1 MKTTLRQKLHYK
13 FDNLMS
19 AGPIALI
26 GWLGITSLALV
37 IAAAA
42 IISIGG
48 LTQDEGSAI
57 GFIEAA
63 WESLMRTLDPGTM
76 GGDTGWGFRIVML
89 GVTVGGILIVSLLI
103 GILANG
109 ISGKLDDL
117 RKGHSFVIETNHTLI
132 LGWSDKIFP
141 IISEII
147 IANENQKN
155 PLIVILA
162 PLDKVEMEDEIRIKI
177 PDLKNTRIIC
187 RTGNPIDSDDLK
199 IVNPDNSRSVLIL
212 AGNEDNPDIH
222 VIKTILAIIN
232 NPYRKKAKYHII
244 AEIHDRKNKE
254 VAVIAGK
261 EEVTLVHSNE
271 LIARV
276 TAQTCRQS
284 GLSIV
289 YGELLGFEGDE
300 IYFQHEPRLAGRT
313 FKDAIHAYEDSSVI
327 GIKTGNGKTMLNP
340 PMDTLID
347 KKDSIIAISEDDDTV
362 ILSGKKDTAIDT
374 TAFAGNKAAKQK
386 PERTLILGWNR
397 RGCSTIKELDNYVTK
412 GSSCTIVSETGPDG
426 TLATLKKQLKNQTVN
441 FRRGETTDR
450 EVLEKL
456 KLKLFNHIIIL
467 CYSDTL
473 SVQEA
478 DSRTLITLLHL
489 RSISEKLGTEFS
501 IVSEMMDIRNKELA
515 EVTRADD
522 FIISNKLI
530 STMLS
535 QLSENRGLKAV
546 FDDLFDAEGSEI
558 YLKPV
563 TNYVVPDKEMNFYTV
578 LESAALK
585 NEIAIGYR
593 ICKYS
598 HDASKIYGIV
608 VNPDKSKMITFDK
621 KDKLIVIA
629 ED

>member
-1 MKTTLRQKLHYK
+1 
-13 FDNLMS
+13 MS

-63 WESLMRTLDPGTM
+63 WDSLMRTLDPGTM

-89 GVTVGGILIVSLLI
+89 GVTIGGILIVSLLI

-132 LGWSDKIFP
+132 LGWSEKIFP

-177 PDLKNTRIIC
+177 PELKNTRVIC
-187 RTGNPIDSDDLK
+187 RTGDPIDSDDLK
-199 IVNPDNSRSVLIL
+199 IVNPDKARSILIL
-212 AGNEDNPDIH
+212 AGNEANPDIH
-222 VIKTILAIIN
+222 VIKTVLAIIN
-232 NPYRKKAKYHII
+232 NPVRKNTKYHII
-244 AEIHDRKNKE
+244 AEIHSRKNKE
-254 VAVIAGK
+254 VAEIAGK
-261 EEVTLVHSNE
+261 DEVTLVHSDE

-289 YGELLGFEGDE
+289 YGELIGFEGDE
-300 IYFQHEPRLAGRT
+300 IYFQHEPRLAGKT
-313 FKDAIHAYEDSSVI
+313 FKEAIHAYEDSSVI
-327 GIKTGNGKTMLNP
+327 GIKTGDGKTMLNP
-340 PMDTLID
+340 PMDTIISG
-347 KKDSIIAISEDDDTV
+347 KDLIIAVSEDDDTV
-362 ILSGKKDTAIDT
+362 ILSGKKDIVIDKT
-374 TAFAGNKAAKQK
+374 SFAKKRAAKQK
-386 PERTLILGWNR
+386 PERTLILGWNKH
-397 RGCSTIKELDNYVTK
+397 GCSTIKELDNYVTN
-412 GSSCTIVSETGPDG
+412 GSSCTIVSDDNLKGMLDS
-426 TLATLKKQLKNQTVN
+426 LKKQLKNQTVV
-441 FRRGETTDR
+441 FKQGETTDR

-456 KLKLFNHIIIL
+456 KLNSFNHIIIL

-473 SVQEA
+473 GTQEA

-530 STMLS
+530 SAILS
-535 QLSENRGLKAV
+535 QLSENRSLKAV

-563 TNYVVPDKEMNFYTV
+563 TNYVKPDKGINFYTI
-578 LESAALK
+578 LESAARK
-585 NEIAIGYR
+585 NETAIGYR
-593 ICKYS
+593 ICKHS
-598 HDASKIYGIV
+598 HDASRTYGVV
-608 VNPDKSKMITFDK
+608 VNPGKSKMITFDK
-621 KDKLIVIA
+621 KDKIIVIA

>member
-48 LTQDEGSAI
+48 LTQDEGSAV

-109 ISGKLDDL
+109 ISSKLDDL

-132 LGWSDKIFP
+132 LGWSGKIFP
-141 IISEII
+141 VISEII
-147 IANENQKN
+147 VANENQKN
-155 PLIVILA
+155 PLIVILS
-162 PLDKVEMEDEIRIKI
+162 PMDKVEMEDEIRIKI

-199 IVNPDNSRSVLIL
+199 IVNPDKARSILIL

-222 VIKTILAIIN
+222 VIKTLLAIIN
-232 NPYRKKAKYHII
+232 NPARKKTKYHII
-244 AEIHDRKNKE
+244 AEIHNRKNKE
-254 VAVIAGK
+254 VAEMAGK
-261 EEVTLVHSNE
+261 DEVTLVHSDE

-289 YGELLGFEGDE
+289 YDEMLGFKGDE
-300 IYFQHEPRLAGRT
+300 IYFQHEPRLAGKT
-313 FKDAIHAYEDSSVI
+313 FKDAILAYEDSSVI
-327 GIKTGNGKTMLNP
+327 GIKAGDGKTMLNP
-340 PMDTLID
+340 SMDTLIGG
-347 KKDSIIAISEDDDTV
+347 KDLIIAISEDDDTV
-362 ILSGKKDTAIDT
+362 ILSGKKDIAIDT
-374 TAFAGNKAAKQK
+374 AAFTKNKAAKQK
-386 PERTLILGWNR
+386 PEHTLILGWNR

-426 TLATLKKQLKNQTVN
+426 SLTSLKKQLKNQTVN
-441 FRRGETTDR
+441 FRKGETTDR

-530 STMLS
+530 SAMLS

-558 YLKPV
+558 YLKPAV
-563 TNYVVPDKEMNFYTV
+563 NYIIPGKEINFYTV
-578 LESAALK
+578 LESAARK

-593 ICKYS
+593 ICKHS
-598 HDASKIYGIV
+598 HDASKSYGIV
-608 VNPDKSKMITFDK
+608 INPDKSKMITFDK